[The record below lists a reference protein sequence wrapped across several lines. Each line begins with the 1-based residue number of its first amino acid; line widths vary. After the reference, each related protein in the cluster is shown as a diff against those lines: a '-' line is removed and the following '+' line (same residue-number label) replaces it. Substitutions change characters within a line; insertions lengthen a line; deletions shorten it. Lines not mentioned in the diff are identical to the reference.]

1 MTKHNSKHLTIYN
14 IENYLSQI
22 NKNTPKD
29 TQVKFLIR
37 AARVYY
43 KTGSMKYMR
52 NALNLFE
59 EAYNLICEMR
69 GTNDPKSYIIGIMID
84 KCNSNIAKLKNL
96 AKEQKKNK

>member
-22 NKNTPKD
+22 NKNTTKD
-29 TQVKFLIR
+29 TKCKFLMR

-43 KTGSMKYMR
+43 KAGSTKHMR
-52 NALNLFE
+52 HALNLFE
-59 EAYNLICEMR
+59 EAYNIVCDLR
-69 GTNDPKSYIIGIMID
+69 GIHDPKSYTLAIMID
-84 KCNSNIAKLKNL
+84 KCNSNITRLKNL